1 MSQHKRTINIIEND
15 QDINE
20 LFKIFLEYSGY
31 EVDGFTRPSEGLMSF
46 KEKRYDLVL
55 LGLNFS
61 EMDGINVYKKLK
73 EVDEEAPILIVT
85 SDHSCAKNLKEKFP
99 ETTNCLL
106 YEPITLDE
114 LKNRV
119 DSFFMKG
126 N

>member
-1 MSQHKRTINIIEND
+1 M
-15 QDINE
+15 
-20 LFKIFLEYSGY
+20 
-31 EVDGFTRPSEGLMSF
+31 
-46 KEKRYDLVL
+46 

-61 EMDGINVYKKLK
+61 EIDGINVYKKIK

-85 SDHSCAKNLKEKFP
+85 SDHSCADNLKEKFP
-99 ETTNCLL
+99 ETKNYLL